1 MEYGK
6 KLGLLFNNTPENLKN
21 KFKKYERCMKKINL
35 NYWLIEF
42 NSTCLNEGIPPKYS
56 KYYSFLWTYNFPKGS
71 SPQFQKRKGSYGNV
85 QLELT

>member
-42 NSTCLNEGIPPKYS
+42 NSTCLNEGI
-56 KYYSFLWTYNFPKGS
+56 L
-71 SPQFQKRKGSYGNV
+71 
-85 QLELT
+85 L